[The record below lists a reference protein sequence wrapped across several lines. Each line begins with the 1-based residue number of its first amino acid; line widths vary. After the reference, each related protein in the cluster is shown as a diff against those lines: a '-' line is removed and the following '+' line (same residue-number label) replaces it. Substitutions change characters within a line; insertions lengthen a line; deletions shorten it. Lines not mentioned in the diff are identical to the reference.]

1 MPHIIIE
8 FSSDIASDSQI
19 GVMLDAVH
27 QAAVA
32 SGLFDASH
40 VRVRAYPAHLYRVG
54 GSIDPFLHAQVRI
67 HPGRSTEQKKNL
79 SNAILE
85 AMRECQRTAHSIT
98 VEIIE
103 MERASYA
110 RYVVEDT
117 AYFAEK

>member
-8 FSSDIASDSQI
+8 FSSDSATDSQT

-40 VRVRAYPAHLYRVG
+40 VRVRAYPTHLYRVG
-54 GSIDPFLHAQVRI
+54 GNINPFFHAQVRI
-67 HPGRSTEQKKNL
+67 QSGRSTEQKKNL

-85 AMRECQRTAHSIT
+85 AMRECQGTAHSIT
-98 VEIIE
+98 VEVVE

-110 RYVVEDT
+110 RYMMEDT
-117 AYFAEK
+117 ARLAEK